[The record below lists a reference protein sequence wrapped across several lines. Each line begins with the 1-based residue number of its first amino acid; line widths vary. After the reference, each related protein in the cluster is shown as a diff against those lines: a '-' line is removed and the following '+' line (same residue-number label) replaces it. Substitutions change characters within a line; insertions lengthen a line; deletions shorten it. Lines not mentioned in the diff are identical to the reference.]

1 LYSVERFSEEI
12 NTLLEI
18 TLRSRLV
25 EKLCVAMYS
34 CIFEDHANDD
44 DNEVNFSLP
53 FFICLF
59 NA

>member
-1 LYSVERFSEEI
+1 VERFSEEI

-44 DNEVNFSLP
+44 DNEVNLLCSTLLSL
-53 FFICLF
+53 LL
-59 NA
+59 